1 MYIYRF
7 RPGYGSDEF
16 LLEFTKNA
24 GSEEFYMDLF
34 DAFSSI
40 NCKTEVIDDE
50 WNDDELV
57 MHIHS
62 DIGSFEL
69 SQDSL
74 NTVFILTEDNQKG
87 LKLLEEL
94 LQHSK
99 LFSKEEVNH
108 KRYSKTE
115 NQ

>member
-7 RPGYGSDEF
+7 RPGYGSNEF

-40 NCKTEVIDDE
+40 NCKTEVLDDE
-50 WNDDELV
+50 WHDDELV
-57 MHIHS
+57 MQIDS
-62 DIGSFEL
+62 EIGIFEL
-69 SQDSL
+69 SQDTQ
-74 NTVFILTEDNQKG
+74 NTVFILTEDNQAG

-94 LQHSK
+94 LQNNQN
-99 LFSKEEVNH
+99 FSREEVNN
-108 KRYSKTE
+108 KRYEKTE
-115 NQ
+115 NH

>member
-7 RPGYGSDEF
+7 RPGYGSNEF

-24 GSEEFYMDLF
+24 GSEEFYLDLF

-40 NCKTEVIDDE
+40 NCKTKVIEDE

-57 MHIHS
+57 MQINA
-62 DIGSFEL
+62 DIGTFEL
-69 SQDSL
+69 SQDSQ
-74 NTVFILTEDNQKG
+74 NTVFILTEDSQQG

-94 LQHSK
+94 LQNNQN
-99 LFSKEEVNH
+99 FSREDVNH

-115 NQ
+115 NH